1 MAYAKFCENKTLTKM
16 SEFTVSWHFCIRLFP
31 WESVY
36 YCGCDITP
44 CNKIDKPLVVYRF
57 SGNVM
62 TSIITLRKRWPNF
75 DIFTPKMRFLSNFNA
90 M

>member
-1 MAYAKFCENKTLTKM
+1 MQSFVKIKPSRKCQNLQYLGIFAFDC
-16 SEFTVSWHFCIRLFP
+16 FP
-31 WESVY
+31 WECVY